1 MNHTAPVEAVMF
13 DMDGTLV
20 NSRSAIVSSYHDA
33 STQVLGA
40 PRPSDED
47 EMEEIL
53 KLRGSEAFPLIVG
66 DDPDKLDAFRSA
78 FQAAYAAHGATAD
91 GFPGLVVALERL
103 TEMGILLGIATS
115 KARARLDL
123 DLERLGIAQYFG
135 FTVSGDEVPHG
146 KPAPDPIIAVAA
158 GLGVA
163 VENGLY
169 VGDGENDIIAA
180 HAAGMRAVGVGFGF
194 HPEACQ
200 AENPEYFVD
209 SYEEL
214 VQVVESLRGTPAGP
228 RA

>member
-1 MNHTAPVEAVMF
+1 MF

-20 NSRSAIVSSYHDA
+20 NSRSAIVSSYRDA
-33 STQVLGA
+33 STQVLGE
-40 PRPSDED
+40 PRPTDEH

-66 DDPDKLDAFRSA
+66 DDPDKLTAFRSA

-91 GFPGLVVALERL
+91 GFPGLVEALERL
-103 TEMGILLGIATS
+103 TGMGVALGIATS

-123 DLERLGIAQYFG
+123 DLERLGIARFFG

-146 KPAPDPIIAVAA
+146 KPAPDPIFAVAA
-158 GLGVA
+158 GLGV
-163 VENGLY
+163 EPQNGLY

-194 HPEACQ
+194 HPEACR
-200 AENPEYFVD
+200 AENPEHFVD

-214 VQVVESLRGTPAGP
+214 VDLVASLRPASAGP
-228 RA
+228 RG

>member
-20 NSRSAIVSSYHDA
+20 NSRAALERSYHDA

-40 PRPSDED
+40 PRPTDAG

-53 KLRGSEAFPLIVG
+53 KLRGSEAFPRIVG
-66 DDPDKLDAFRSA
+66 DDPDTLEAFRTA
-78 FQAAYAAHGATAD
+78 FQAAYAAHGAVAE
-91 GFPGLVVALERL
+91 GFPGLTDALERL
-103 TEMGILLGIATS
+103 TEMGVALGIATS

-123 DLERLGIAQYFG
+123 DLERLGIADYFA

-163 VENGLY
+163 PENGLY

-194 HPEACQ
+194 HPEACR
-200 AENPEYFVD
+200 AENPEHFVD
-209 SYEEL
+209 SYAEL
-214 VQVVESLRGTPAGP
+214 VDLVESLRGTTV
-228 RA
+228 